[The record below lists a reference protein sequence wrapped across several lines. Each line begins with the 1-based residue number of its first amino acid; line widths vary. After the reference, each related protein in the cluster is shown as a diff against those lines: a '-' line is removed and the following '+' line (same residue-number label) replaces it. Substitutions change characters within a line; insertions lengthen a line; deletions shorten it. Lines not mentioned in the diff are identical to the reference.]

1 MNRNTTEDNHD
12 AEENLRREVALFR
25 YGLIADLAHLA
36 PGTPGIR
43 EQLRAKA
50 EPQYTIP
57 GTLRTRVAAET
68 LRDWLQHY
76 RRGGFD
82 ALYPKRRADL
92 GRPRRLPPQ
101 AAELLIALKTE
112 HPTWSVRQ
120 VIAGAI
126 SSGHL
131 PDGVRLAHS
140 TVHRLLRAEGLMS
153 KPVAAADGADR
164 RRFAYRFAGQLWM
177 SDVMHGPTVADGRRR
192 RRSYLIGFLDDAS
205 RVSPFSAFAAAEN
218 TVAFLPVFKQ
228 ALIRRGVPQRL
239 YVDNGDNY
247 RSQHLALICAKLGI
261 ALIHARPHQPAGKDY
276 ASHCTSCRAF
286 DATSGKRRRFESLR
300 PCVLTGR

>member
-92 GRPRRLPPQ
+92 GRPRRLPAQ

-126 SSGHL
+126 ASGHL

-153 KPVAAADGADR
+153 KPTAAATSSASSTTPPACVRSPPPRSGSSGCTRPRASTTWLSTSSTGTSSSVARAFRAPRRAGRSAHRRVVGAR
-164 RRFAYRFAGQLWM
+164 
-177 SDVMHGPTVADGRRR
+177 
-192 RRSYLIGFLDDAS
+192 LIVNVSRAS
-205 RVSPFSAFAAAEN
+205 CSASSSTCTAIALVSAAFAE
-218 TVAFLPVFKQ
+218 L
-228 ALIRRGVPQRL
+228 L
-239 YVDNGDNY
+239 
-247 RSQHLALICAKLGI
+247 
-261 ALIHARPHQPAGKDY
+261 ARPSDP
-276 ASHCTSCRAF
+276 
-286 DATSGKRRRFESLR
+286 
-300 PCVLTGR
+300 